1 MLGIERFH
9 RILAAGWAFRTLDN
23 PNQLSWSP
31 YRYGFTSAFTT
42 DPTQQSAKPQ
52 GPSAA
57 LPSSKRVRPIPS
69 ASGSEYSVTIGIL
82 SLVADLRSIMKR
94 SKTIFLG
101 TSVIAMVA
109 TASLGAGSASA
120 HNRPEPPGKGA
131 AKTVT
136 LHAKLH
142 ELNNSGASGTAT
154 AVVRNQK
161 IRHIEVHAKGLTP
174 NAPHAQHIHYGQ
186 QALNECPTL
195 AQDANGDGRV
205 NTVEGLPAY
214 GPVVVSLNTT
224 GDTKPASFLDVTRFP
239 VSNSG
244 SYDYSRKNIKFTRVA
259 GTGYSG
265 GGGTAKQIADSV
277 REGEGVLVIH
287 GVDYN
292 GDGTYDFGAG
302 ASELDSSLPAEATDP
317 AACGVLKVVK

>member
-1 MLGIERFH
+1 M
-9 RILAAGWAFRTLDN
+9 
-23 PNQLSWSP
+23 
-31 YRYGFTSAFTT
+31 
-42 DPTQQSAKPQ
+42 KP
-52 GPSAA
+52 
-57 LPSSKRVRPIPS
+57 SKMIV
-69 ASGSEYSVTIGIL
+69 
-82 SLVADLRSIMKR
+82 
-94 SKTIFLG
+94 LG

-109 TASLGAGSASA
+109 VASLGAGTASA
-120 HNRPEPPGKGA
+120 HTSHKGGS
-131 AKTVT
+131 KTVT
-136 LHAKLH
+136 LSAQLH

-154 AVVRNQK
+154 AVVRNKK
-161 IRHIEVHAKGLTP
+161 IRHIEVHARGLTP

-195 AQDANGDGRV
+195 ALDTNGDGRL

-224 GDTKPASFLDVTRFP
+224 GDTTPASFLDVTRFP
-239 VSNSG
+239 VSKDG
-244 SYDYSRKNIKFTRVA
+244 AYHYSRHNIKFTQVA

-265 GGGTAKQIADSV
+265 GAGTAKQIAESV

-292 GDGTYDFGAG
+292 GNGKYDFDAG
-302 ASELDSSLPAEATDP
+302 ASELDPKLPAEATDP